1 MLEYYLVIKDEHH
14 PDKFIPVNEHWDSR
28 YVWWGPGA
36 EAKARRA
43 RNKLNR
49 TLPAFHYCVVESVM
63 TA

>member
-1 MLEYYLVIKDEHH
+1 MLEYYLVIKHQHH
-14 PDKFIPVNEHWDSR
+14 PDKHIPVNEHWNAG

-36 EAKARRA
+36 ETKAKRA
-43 RNKLNR
+43 CKKLNR